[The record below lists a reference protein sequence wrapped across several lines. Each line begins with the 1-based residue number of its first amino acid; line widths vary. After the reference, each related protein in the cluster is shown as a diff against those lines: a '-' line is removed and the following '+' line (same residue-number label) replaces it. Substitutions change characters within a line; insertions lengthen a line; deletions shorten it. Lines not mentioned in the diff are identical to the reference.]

1 MAISRNAELNR
12 LYVEHAHIENMQ
24 SMQSIVLNDFAVNGF
39 TNDFANS
46 FATGDE
52 FCISCR
58 ILISAKQQIM
68 AKAELNKSMKRAKE
82 RTKAYCITQGYFAGY
97 LLCPQ
102 CTQFN
107 IATVWEAYQLGAE
120 LATAEAQQ
128 LGLMQTHAY
137 IIEHSRRRALAH
149 TAWRLNQL
157 ISDVTV
163 QIGDPVLDAN
173 SLFLLLANGH
183 KFADI
188 NVTTYA
194 YPAHSLLGV
203 YYRLK
208 RACDQDQQRFNRRQT
223 QQFSTHSME
232 TVDDLSASQTRRLEK
247 HARLLTAQAALEKQL
262 KEAELKEAKLKD
274 GQSKDGQSDE

>member
-24 SMQSIVLNDFAVNGF
+24 SMQSIALNDFAANGF
-39 TNDFANS
+39 TNDFANG

-58 ILISAKQQIM
+58 ILISAKQQVM
-68 AKAELNKSMKRAKE
+68 AKAELNRLMKRTKERTKE

-107 IATVWEAYQLGAE
+107 LTAIWEACKLEAE
-120 LATAEAQQ
+120 LEIAEAQQ

-137 IIEHSRRRALAH
+137 IIEQNRRRALTHA
-149 TAWRLNQL
+149 TRRLTQL
-157 ISDVTV
+157 IMFVTA
-163 QIGDPVLDAN
+163 QIGDPTFDAN

-183 KFADI
+183 KSADI

-223 QQFSTHSME
+223 QQFSKHSTE
-232 TVDDLSASQTRRLEK
+232 TVDNLKASQTRRLEK
-247 HARLLTAQAALEKQL
+247 HARLLTAQAALEKQS
-262 KEAELKEAKLKD
+262 KEAEL
-274 GQSKDGQSDE
+274 KDGQSDE